1 MTYDEAL
8 KIARRARDEAMR
20 LHGQDWAKVYEEMRL
35 REQRDPQLERA
46 MNIVGRFEQF
56 STRH

>member
-8 KIARRARDEAMR
+8 KIVRLAIEEEMR
-20 LHGQDWAKVYEEMRL
+20 LHSQDWAKVYEEMRL
-35 REQRDPQLERA
+35 RERQDPRLERA
-46 MNIVGRFEQF
+46 MNIVGRHQQF

>member
-8 KIARRARDEAMR
+8 EIARRALDEAMR
-20 LHGQDWAKVYEEMRL
+20 LHGQDRAKVYEEMRL
-35 REQRDPQLERA
+35 REQQDPELERA
-46 MNIVGRFEQF
+46 MNVIGRFTQF

>member
-1 MTYDEAL
+1 MTYDQAL
-8 KIARRARDEAMR
+8 KIARRARDEALR

-35 REQRDPQLERA
+35 REQRDPELARA

>member
-8 KIARRARDEAMR
+8 KIAQLACDEAMR
-20 LHGQDWAKVYEEMRL
+20 LHGQDVAKVYEEMRL
-35 REQRDPQLERA
+35 RERQDPQLERA
-46 MNIVGRFEQF
+46 MSVIGHVTEF

>member
-1 MTYDEAL
+1 MTYETAL
-8 KIARRARDEAMR
+8 QIVRRARDEALR

-35 REQRDPQLERA
+35 REQREPQLERA
-46 MNIVGRFEQF
+46 MNIVGRFYQF